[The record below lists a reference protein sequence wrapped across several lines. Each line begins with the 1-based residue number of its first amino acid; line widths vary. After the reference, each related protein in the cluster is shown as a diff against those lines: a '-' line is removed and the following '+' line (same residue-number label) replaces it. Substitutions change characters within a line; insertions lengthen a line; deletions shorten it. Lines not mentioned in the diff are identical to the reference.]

1 MEIKIGT
8 LNLCLGLQAKKE
20 LVKQTILF
28 EKIDILCM
36 QETELNKN
44 FDHNLLS
51 FPGFTIE
58 TEKNTASSRVGI
70 FISNE
75 IDYVRKIELEG
86 EDSNL
91 IIIDLMGSSQCWIIN
106 IYRSFSPQHGVS
118 QRDKFNTQLDL
129 IGLAITPKTIILGDF
144 ATANDFTE
152 CE

>member
-1 MEIKIGT
+1 MEIKNGT
-8 LNLCLGLQAKKE
+8 LNLCLGLHAKKE

-70 FISNE
+70 F
-75 IDYVRKIELEG
+75 Y
-86 EDSNL
+86 
-91 IIIDLMGSSQCWIIN
+91 
-106 IYRSFSPQHGVS
+106 
-118 QRDKFNTQLDL
+118 
-129 IGLAITPKTIILGDF
+129 
-144 ATANDFTE
+144 
-152 CE
+152 